1 MKIKNFESDCL
12 CCTLLV
18 WTFLVINN
26 NVLKRGKCI
35 LHLLS
40 FEKSYVPK
48 DKLLSRSDLHV
59 SESERIVI
67 NSIDIQLG
75 SEFIFRQNKLYPD
88 IVFVDLKVSW
98 QSDKQNLKLISIN
111 DDVIYNLLNVSILH
125 W

>member
-1 MKIKNFESDCL
+1 MKMKNFESDCL

-18 WTFLVINN
+18 CTFLVINN

-59 SESERIVI
+59 SVSERIVI

-88 IVFVDLKVSW
+88 IVFVDLKVS
-98 QSDKQNLKLISIN
+98 
-111 DDVIYNLLNVSILH
+111 
-125 W
+125 